1 MAVISVCALNAACSG
16 LTPTNPSSATAD
28 ERDLSVLSSSA
39 RNSIHRVE
47 EGGGGG
53 GGQCVVA
60 VPTDTCLGVTVTSG
74 GVHLAGGS
82 NIRMPVASPFDI
94 SFATDLVVPESLFP
108 PPGNNTARFAD
119 GTIQVSIVNGVAS
132 VSLTLTGPFDSGQTF
147 VTSGTAP
154 AQSHS
159 SCTGSTGTVGTV
171 DQSITLELPHL
182 GRTDILVRYGV
193 VCR

>member
-1 MAVISVCALNAACSG
+1 
-16 LTPTNPSSATAD
+16 
-28 ERDLSVLSSSA
+28 
-39 RNSIHRVE
+39 
-47 EGGGGG
+47 
-53 GGQCVVA
+53 
-60 VPTDTCLGVTVTSG
+60 
-74 GVHLAGGS
+74 
-82 NIRMPVASPFDI
+82 VASPFDI